1 MTRLPPLAFAV
12 PGDITTVTGGYIYDR
27 RLLNGL
33 RAHGHDVQHIA
44 LPASYPNPS
53 PQDNARTLEQLCVVD
68 GDTPL
73 IVDGLAYGA
82 MPTSDLAQINA
93 PLVALIHHPLAKE
106 NGLSAVDRERLYQ
119 TERDNL
125 ALARHV
131 LVPSPH
137 TAAILGS
144 DYNVPR
150 EKLTIIR
157 PGTDRPIGAPVKVD
171 PPLILSVGI
180 QAPRKGHDVLLKA
193 LAQITDV
200 TWQAVIVGSEHDHGH
215 AQYLQL
221 LQTDLGLGDRVLFTG
236 QVSQER
242 LSELYQQA
250 SIFALAT
257 RYEGYGIVFDEAQAH
272 GLPIVSC
279 ATGAVPD
286 TVPLDA
292 GILVPTDAPLDFAVA
307 LRSLILDNEKRDAL
321 TKGACLAS
329 QSFPSWNDAAQH
341 ASNAIMD
348 ALRKDIS
355 DAI

>member
-33 RAHGHDVQHIA
+33 RALEHDVQHIE
-44 LPASYPNPS
+44 LPASFPNPS
-53 PQDNARTLEQLCVVD
+53 PKDSVRTLQQLSQVD
-68 GDTPL
+68 SDTLL
-73 IVDGLAYGA
+73 IIDGLAYGA
-82 MPTSDLAQINA
+82 IPTADLVQINA

-106 NGLSAVDRERLYQ
+106 SGLAETVRDHLYE

-137 TAAILGS
+137 TAAILVS
-144 DYNVPR
+144 DYDVPR
-150 EKLTIIR
+150 DKLTIIR
-157 PGTDRPIGAPVKVD
+157 PGTDRPTGTTAKVQ

-200 TWQAVIVGSEHDHGH
+200 PWQAVIVGSEHEKDH
-215 AQYLQL
+215 AKFLTEL
-221 LQTDLGLGDRVLFTG
+221 TVELGLGDRVQFAG
-236 QVSQER
+236 QVSSAR

-257 RYEGYGIVFDEAQAH
+257 RYEGYGIVFDEAQVH

-286 TVPLDA
+286 TVPPET
-292 GILVPTDAPLDFAVA
+292 GILVPPDAPKAFAAA
-307 LRSLILDNEKRDAL
+307 LRSLVLDKEKRENL
-321 TKGACLAS
+321 TKAARLAS
-329 QSFPSWNDAAQH
+329 LSFPSWNDTAQH
-341 ASNAIMD
+341 ASKAVMG
-348 ALRKDIS
+348 ALRKDVN
-355 DAI
+355 DVE